1 MMQEFTPAL
10 DKQKPPGT
18 LVAGRLYRGFLLFFV
33 GFFLVGP
40 PEMCRYS
47 FFVMAALNSW
57 KALSTHSSKKMT
69 LLLQILSSHQSEGSS
84 GFLLCEDNS
93 FSAAFNLLT
102 REMRF

>member
-18 LVAGRLYRGFLLFFV
+18 LVAGRLYRGFFTFFV
-33 GFFLVGP
+33 DFLVGHL
-40 PEMCRYS
+40 EMCRYS

-69 LLLQILSSHQSEGSS
+69 LLLQMLSSHQSEGSS
-84 GFLLCEDNS
+84 GFLLYEDSS
-93 FSAAFNLLT
+93 FSAAFSFLI
-102 REMRF
+102 RERHF